1 MKHIKRFFAIT
12 ILLLIA
18 VLVINAKTRF
28 FQEIGTYIPYLDKHY
43 PYVSEFI
50 SDLSDDVNEQLS
62 NIPTPSELWASL
74 RHTELPIDPDDIAT
88 NVYYSSDSMLNFY
101 NGQNISVAVSGD
113 ELDVYGVT
121 HNINEKYLV
130 YRFLDS
136 SGETLEQHTDSV
148 DADGKY
154 RKILRIPSGA
164 FQFAVFTGPE
174 RFGEYSG
181 TVYNY
186 IYLTQAP
193 DGSWSTVISPVYES
207 NIAAYEKNKS
217 ISTALKSTYAICS
230 DTDTV
235 KALAESI
242 TAGYSTD
249 YDKALILHD
258 WVCDNIYYDSDSING
273 STNTAPYVATEV
285 LSSKRAVCLG
295 YSNLYASLC
304 RSIGIP
310 CNVVTGYALGVID
323 GEDTQWN
330 DTNLA
335 AADANHAWNEV
346 YIDSRWVIVDTTWDS
361 RNKIE
366 NGVISKDGDTSH
378 LYFDANIRF
387 FSTNHK
393 IFEYIKRG

>member
-1 MKHIKRFFAIT
+1 MKHIRRLFIT
-12 ILLLIA
+12 IILLLTAALI
-18 VLVINAKTRF
+18 INAKTRF

-50 SDLSDDVNEQLS
+50 SDISDDINEQLS
-62 NIPTPSELWASL
+62 KIPTPAELWADI
-74 RHTELPIDPDDIAT
+74 RHVELPIDPDDIAA

-101 NGQNISVAVSGD
+101 SGQNISVAISGR

-121 HNINEKYLV
+121 HNVNEKHLV

-136 SGETLEQHTDSV
+136 SGEMLDQYVDSV
-148 DADGKY
+148 DADGQY
-154 RKILRIPSGA
+154 RKILRIPDGSY
-164 FQFAVFTGPE
+164 QFAVFTGPE
-174 RFGEYSG
+174 RFGEFSS

-186 IYLTQAP
+186 VYLTQSA
-193 DGSWSTVISPVYES
+193 DGSWSTAVSPVLEW
-207 NIAAYEKNKS
+207 NISAYEKDRS
-217 ISTALKSTYAICS
+217 ISAALKSTYAICS

-242 TAGYSTD
+242 TSGYSSD

-258 WVCDNIYYDSDSING
+258 WVCDSIYYDNDSING

-295 YSNLYASLC
+295 YANLYASLC
-304 RSIGIP
+304 RSLRIP

-323 GEDTQWN
+323 GEDTEWN
-330 DTNLA
+330 DTNLSA
-335 AADANHAWNEV
+335 TEANHAWNEV
-346 YIDSRWVIVDTTWDS
+346 YLDNRWVIVDTTWDS
-361 RNKIE
+361 RNKI
-366 NGVISKDGDTSH
+366 NGGTASKDGDTSH

-387 FSTNHK
+387 FSSNHK
-393 IFEYIKRG
+393 IFEYIKR